1 MSSEVAARCDAK
13 KLVRSPS
20 GLRMVPEHRAFGSP
34 FGLEEPQWVPDKEC
48 PRCMQCDAKFDF
60 LTRKHHCRRCGKCFC
75 DKCCGQKV
83 ALPRM
88 CFVDPVRQCAA
99 CALVSRKEAEFF
111 DKQLRVLLSGATFL
125 VSFGNSANSETM
137 VCRLSSNQRY
147 LLLDGASHHEIEVTH
162 ISAVQVLTEGFPAG
176 DKDTHTYTSLL
187 GSLPASE
194 GGAARATGMSLQ
206 FSAPGAAGV
215 AQLKLT
221 AGEDAHGSRKQATA
235 WLAAMHKAAKLLYE
249 SRDQ

>member
-111 DKQLRVLLSGATFL
+111 DKQLRVLLSARLVLALASSLAGPAALAWWLLQCVEARALGWAFCEGRGDWRFHGQRSLTQSQHRPAQRGLQQRPLVLLLLLPCPPAPFL
-125 VSFGNSANSETM
+125 RAHSGRTVPLQGPPAAS
-137 VCRLSSNQRY
+137 RLSC
-147 LLLDGASHHEIEVTH
+147 
-162 ISAVQVLTEGFPAG
+162 P
-176 DKDTHTYTSLL
+176 
-187 GSLPASE
+187 
-194 GGAARATGMSLQ
+194 
-206 FSAPGAAGV
+206 
-215 AQLKLT
+215 
-221 AGEDAHGSRKQATA
+221 
-235 WLAAMHKAAKLLYE
+235 
-249 SRDQ
+249 